1 MNKLKL
7 SILVLATSLF
17 YHGVALSAEHTVK
30 MLNNGADGMMVF
42 EPAFLKAEKGDTVTF
57 ESTDAGHDSVSL
69 FIPEGATA
77 WTGENSKDITVT
89 LDAEGVYIYKCTPHV
104 MMAMVGV
111 IQVGEASNKTGAEAA
126 AEELSSKIMMNKDRL
141 GGYIAKI
148 M

>member
-17 YHGVALSAEHTVK
+17 YHGAALSAEHTIK
-30 MLNNGADGMMVF
+30 MLNNGAEGMMVF
-42 EPAFLKAEKGDTVTF
+42 EPAFLKVEKGDSVTF
-57 ESTDAGHDSVSL
+57 VSTDAGHDSVSSL
-69 FIPEGATA
+69 IPEGATA
-77 WTGENSKDITVT
+77 WTGENSKDLTVT
-89 LDAEGVYIYKCTPHV
+89 LDTEGVYIYKCTPHL

-111 IQVGEASNKTGAEAA
+111 IQVGEATNKAEAVAA
-126 AEELSSKIMMNKDRL
+126 AEELSSKIMMNKERL